1 MPIRIPE
8 RPSYKKEHRTVGFL
22 MLAIFS
28 LLFICR
34 VLTPLLPSPLTQWFF
49 PPLIASFALL
59 LPILF
64 YLLFRGKGYLRLL
77 RLQLPSSSHSPLLI
91 AALFSL
97 LSGSF
102 LLSALF
108 GGTEAL
114 GNSVSAFSAQGH
126 KTVWET
132 LLSVLVCAVLPA
144 LLEEL
149 LFRGIAAVE
158 YERRGAVRAVLMST
172 LLFALLHFDL
182 ANLLSH
188 LFVGALLM
196 LVLYATGSLYAT
208 ALLHVLFN
216 VLCLLL
222 QRYLN
227 ALYYFTGN
235 LSLLLFILVTILL
248 VSLIVLCRAC
258 RRIYRTRDEQGLS
271 DPRRAVPYNVQF
283 YTVLDALSDPAVILS
298 FLIAIA
304 GFILL

>member
-8 RPSYKKEHRTVGFL
+8 RPSYKKERRTVGFL
-22 MLAIFS
+22 MLAVFS

-34 VLTPLLPSPLTQWFF
+34 LLTPLLPFPLAGWLFSPLIGS
-49 PPLIASFALL
+49 LALF
-59 LPILF
+59 LPALF
-64 YLLFRGKGYLRLL
+64 YLLLRGKGYLRLL
-77 RLQLPSSSHSPLLI
+77 RLQPPRSAHTPLLI
-91 AALFSL
+91 ATLFAL

-102 LLSALF
+102 LLSVLC
-108 GGTEAL
+108 GGTEAF
-114 GNSVSAFSAQGH
+114 GNSVIAFSEEAP

-149 LFRGIAAVE
+149 LFRGIATVE

-188 LFVGALLM
+188 LFTGALLM
-196 LVLYATGSLYAT
+196 LVLYATSSLYAT
-208 ALLHVLFN
+208 ALLHVAFN

-235 LSLLLFILVTILL
+235 VSLLLFILVTVLL

-271 DPRRAVPYNVQF
+271 EPRRAVPYNVQL
-283 YTVLDALSDPAVILS
+283 YTVLDALTDPAVILS
-298 FLIAIA
+298 FLVAIA
-304 GFILL
+304 GFILF